1 MVINLQT
8 HKPKHKHNLISS
20 GSNYSNFE
28 VTLMISLLYKKTS
41 LVRRRLV
48 NTMSKK
54 AKSKVGKKEQ
64 GAPPKVCNV
73 FYGRDYYCLIFSK
86 KKGPYV

>member
-28 VTLMISLLYKKTS
+28 VTLMISLLYNKTS
-41 LVRRRLV
+41 SVRRTLA

-64 GAPPKVCNV
+64 EAPPKV
-73 FYGRDYYCLIFSK
+73 
-86 KKGPYV
+86 